1 MNPNVILKSEL
12 RIAYFLL
19 LATIG
24 KGFVHDK
31 PSTIISRNHQLQQQV
46 SSASR
51 DVSLD
56 MKPIIDHESASME
69 LRYKQLSQEEEQESG
84 WINKWF
90 EDHLPHFEAPS
101 RRQSEKKRMLHDNL
115 VEVSMNKEN
124 MMFLNYNSL
133 TDAFLQNA
141 DRWTEICLVLS

>member
-1 MNPNVILKSEL
+1 
-12 RIAYFLL
+12 
-19 LATIG
+19 
-24 KGFVHDK
+24 
-31 PSTIISRNHQLQQQV
+31 LQQQV